1 MKKALSNFLK
11 FLLFLGVG
19 VVILVLLYNHQNAA
33 FQEDCGI
40 KGIPADQCSLLQ
52 KVWTDFGLVN
62 YWWILLMLFAFV
74 MSNVSRAIRWNMLI
88 KPLGYHQPKLVNSF
102 FCIMVGYFANLGL
115 PRLGEVLRAGSLAQ
129 YEKIPVEKVMGTVV
143 VDRLIDVFSILFV
156 TALTIFLQYNTIWG
170 FVEKNVSVAEKIAM
184 LQRLTVY
191 AIPVFLVI
199 GIAVWFYRHRLI
211 QSALIQKILNLAKG
225 FWQGIQTV
233 RQLDR
238 PWLFVFHSIL
248 IWTLYYM
255 MTVLCFQSFGPT
267 AGLSMVTALVVFV
280 AGGWGIVI
288 PSPGGMGTYHF
299 LAQTAL
305 SMYGVNG
312 DDGFSWANIS
322 FFSIQLGGNVLIG
335 LISLLLLPVVNRNYQ
350 PQSPTLEHE
359 LS

>member
-1 MKKALSNFLK
+1 
-11 FLLFLGVG
+11 VG
-19 VVILVLLYNHQNAA
+19 VAILILLYNHQNAA
-33 FQEDCGI
+33 FQDECGI
-40 KGIPADQCSLLQ
+40 KGIPAEQCSLLQ

-62 YWWILLMLFAFV
+62 YWWILLMLLAFV

-88 KPLGYHQPKLVNSF
+88 KPLGYHQPKLLNSF
-102 FCIMVGYFANLGL
+102 FSIMIGYFANLGL

-129 YEKIPVEKVMGTVV
+129 YENIPVEKVMGTVV

-156 TALTIFLQYNTIWG
+156 TAMAVLLQYQVIWG
-170 FVEKNVSVAEKIAM
+170 FVEKNVTVADKIGM
-184 LQRLTVY
+184 LQH
-191 AIPVFLVI
+191 LVI
-199 GIAVWFYRHRLI
+199 YSIPLFLIAATIVWVFRQRLLD
-211 QSALIQKILNLAKG
+211 SSLVKKILNLAKG
-225 FWQGIQTV
+225 FWQGLQTV
-233 RQLDR
+233 RKLNR
-238 PWLFVFHSIL
+238 PWWFVFHSIL
-248 IWTLYYM
+248 IWVLYYM
-255 MTVLCFQSFGPT
+255 MTFLCFQSFGPT
-267 AGLSMVTALVVFV
+267 AGLSMLTALVVFV

-335 LISLLLLPVVNRNYQ
+335 LISLLMLPLINRNYHPKSIQ
-350 PQSPTLEHE
+350 AEHE